1 MVGPG
6 QGEEMNAENRIN
18 HASFCTA
25 LASHPSLQL
34 IRYLQRTEGTASV
47 INLLL
52 LLTIMEYSNANRG
65 LNIHYMPRQ
74 EMGVI

>member
-1 MVGPG
+1 MVGAG

-25 LASHPSLQL
+25 LASHLSLKL
-34 IRYLQRTEGTASV
+34 IRYLQRTEGTAMPVSANV

-65 LNIHYMPRQ
+65 LNIQYMP
-74 EMGVI
+74 